1 MIQSDMKQGVMG
13 WKKVK
18 HIAPTGWKH
27 DKVPLFWNERK
38 GPDFWR
44 SLIASMDIGAVVHL
58 GAGLA
63 LPLACMTTG
72 TLYVGLAANKDQKEF
87 LYSCLTDA
95 AERHLSG
102 RPCLWEELRDLEP
115 TMDDDDA
122 IQDDELSCGSGDG
135 SDSDSD

>member
-63 LPLACMTTG
+63 LPLACIDRDFVCWLG
-72 TLYVGLAANKDQKEF
+72 REQGSEGVLIF
-87 LYSCLTDA
+87 LPDRC
-95 AERHLSG
+95 R
-102 RPCLWEELRDLEP
+102 
-115 TMDDDDA
+115 
-122 IQDDELSCGSGDG
+122 
-135 SDSDSD
+135 

>member
-1 MIQSDMKQGVMG
+1 MEKFDCIHGHRSCCSFGGWFGVAIG
-13 WKKVK
+13 LY
-18 HIAPTGWKH
+18 
-27 DKVPLFWNERK
+27 DDR
-38 GPDFWR
+38 DFVCW
-44 SLIASMDIGAVVHL
+44 L
-58 GAGLA
+58 
-63 LPLACMTTG
+63 
-72 TLYVGLAANKDQKEF
+72 KDQKEF